1 MTLPRLFGV
10 VGAGQMGLGI
20 AQVVASS
27 GLPVC
32 LVDSSEEALS
42 KALRAIRDSLGRL
55 SAKGKLQG
63 DPEGIMRLIQTAT
76 QMQALGEAEYVVEA
90 VPERQDLKWQVFR
103 SLDEVTPP
111 HAILASNT
119 SSIPITRLAAA
130 TDRPDR
136 VVGLHFMNPV
146 PLMGLVELVRGMQT
160 SDATFAA
167 SRRLAAHLGKSSC
180 ESKDRPGFIVNRIL
194 MPMINEAFYALMEGV
209 GTAADIDMGMH
220 LGTNQPMGP
229 LALADF
235 IGIDTCLAILEVLH
249 SGLGEK
255 YRPCPLLRQYV
266 EAGWLGRKAGRGVYE
281 Y

>member
-1 MTLPRLFGV
+1 MPQLGATHSLPATSCDPPLC
-10 VGAGQMGLGI
+10 
-20 AQVVASS
+20 AS
-27 GLPVC
+27 L
-32 LVDSSEEALS
+32 
-42 KALRAIRDSLGRL
+42 
-55 SAKGKLQG
+55 
-63 DPEGIMRLIQTAT
+63 TT
-76 QMQALGEAEYVVEA
+76 Q
-90 VPERQDLKWQVFR
+90 
-103 SLDEVTPP
+103 
-111 HAILASNT
+111 
-119 SSIPITRLAAA
+119 
-130 TDRPDR
+130 
-136 VVGLHFMNPV
+136 
-146 PLMGLVELVRGMQT
+146 VELVRGMQT

-180 ESKDRPGFIVNRIL
+180 EAKDRPGFIVNRIL
-194 MPMINEAFYALMEGV
+194 MPMVNEAFYALMEVRCTVAWRGVAWRAVLCRAVLCRAVPCRAVLCCDVLCCARRWGGNSGSAHGARRRSRSAVRTGIASAVAHCACSLRRRLLAQGV

-235 IGIDTCLAILEVLH
+235 IGLDTCLAILEVLH